1 MTDKYDVLAEL
12 EKMSAQVEALA
23 QRQAASPMPL
33 AELVETGIAEA
44 EALLRVMLKAERKP
58 YASDAELLDL
68 WKTLVKGAP
77 HWNTIRDN
85 CRELIYYRNCLAA
98 GREDALPAQPGRM
111 VIHTLRH
118 IVLYLRSHAEQQDA
132 QGDHA

>member
-23 QRQAASPMPL
+23 QRQAALPMPL
-33 AELVETGIAEA
+33 AEEVETAIAEA

-85 CRELIYYRNCLAA
+85 CRELIYYRNCLAV

-118 IVLYLRSHAEQQDA
+118 IVLYLRSHAEQQNA